1 MLNQTLEEVKKQFVA
16 KVPQD
21 VQSEIFRLIREQQQS
36 GVQYGLPEGS
46 KAVDFTLSH
55 SSGATVNLYEQLA
68 KGPVVLTF
76 YRGGWCPFCNIQLRA
91 YQNILP
97 EIEAL
102 NGQLIA
108 LSPQSLDN
116 SLAQQSKES
125 LQFPVLSDKDGS
137 VAASYNVLFQVPSYL
152 QEVMANKLKINLDE
166 YNATDSWI
174 LPIPST
180 FIIDQSGVIRSANV
194 NPDFMRR
201 SEPQDIINQ
210 LKLL

>member
-1 MLNQTLEEVKKQFVA
+1 MLNQTLEEAKNQFVA
-16 KVPQD
+16 KAPQD
-21 VQSEIFRLIREQQQS
+21 VQTEIFRLIREQQQS
-36 GVQYGLPEGS
+36 GIQYGLPEGS
-46 KAVDFTLSH
+46 KAVDFTLNYANGS
-55 SSGATVNLYEQLA
+55 AIDLFEQLA

-108 LSPQSLDN
+108 ISPQNPTN
-116 SLAQQSKES
+116 SLAQQTKES
-125 LQFPVLSDKDGS
+125 IQFPVLSDKDGA

-152 QEVMANKLKINLDE
+152 QEVMSSKLKLNLGE
-166 YNATDSWI
+166 YNGTDRWI

-180 FIIDQSGVIRSANV
+180 FVIDQSGIIRWANV

-201 SEPQDIINQ
+201 SEPQDIISQ